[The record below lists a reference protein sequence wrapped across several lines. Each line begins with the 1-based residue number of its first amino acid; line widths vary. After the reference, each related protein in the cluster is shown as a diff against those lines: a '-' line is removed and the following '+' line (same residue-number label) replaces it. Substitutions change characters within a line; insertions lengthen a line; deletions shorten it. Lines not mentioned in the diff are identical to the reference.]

1 MSLLTKFFT
10 PEIAHAHCDVP
21 CGIYDPITAQIA
33 ALSVIRMTDQICAL
47 KQDEAKTPSYLNTIA
62 RYISVKESE
71 AEKCKHEIRI
81 IWGDFIKAEHLE
93 KYPQLHTIAHN
104 IMALGGAVK
113 QNISRDSGLKL
124 LDEVNKFAEIF
135 WEIKG
140 VKTKKAKAPYLPA
153 EEVVYPIL

>member
-1 MSLLTKFFT
+1 MSLFTKFFK
-10 PEIAHAHCDVP
+10 PEVAHAHCDVP

-33 ALSVIRMTDQICAL
+33 ALSVIRMVDQISAL
-47 KQDEAKTPSYLNTIA
+47 KKDDTITPSYLNTMS
-62 RYISVKESE
+62 RYTEVKESE

-93 KYPQLHTIAHN
+93 KYPEINNVAHN
-104 IMALGGAVK
+104 IMSFGGAAK
-113 QNISRDSGLKL
+113 QGISRDSSLKL
-124 LDEVNKFAEIF
+124 LNEVNRFAEIF

-140 VKTKKAKAPYLPA
+140 VKTKRAKCPYLPA